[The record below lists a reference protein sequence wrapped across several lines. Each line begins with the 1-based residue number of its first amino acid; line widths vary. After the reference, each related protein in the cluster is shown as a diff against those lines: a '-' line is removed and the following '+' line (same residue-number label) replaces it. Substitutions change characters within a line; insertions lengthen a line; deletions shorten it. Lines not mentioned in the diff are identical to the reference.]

1 MIVGHNI
8 TKAFDSRILFTNVS
22 FKITGRKKIGLV
34 GKNGCGKSTLFK
46 IINGEEESTAGSI
59 DIVNEKIGYIPQEF
73 SFPDELVGIYLEE
86 QLESTWDYYKI
97 EKLASQLNFV
107 NFDPYQS
114 LSTLSEGQKMKVK
127 LIEMMLHEPTTLF
140 IDEPTNHLDMEGIEW
155 FEKYIKSL
163 NISVIMISHDRTFLN
178 NVVDEIWEIERKGI
192 IRYVGNYD
200 NYKEEKLNLI
210 DKWNDEFKAQER
222 KRAQLEKL
230 LENVKK
236 IGDGKKRSRAVSA
249 AKTRIGRLDKDKKYS
264 YVSET
269 VKSIQIDTEVHK
281 SKLMLRFSDVSKSY
295 DKNTVFQNLNLELRG
310 GEKVWLF
317 GPNGAGK
324 STIVKII
331 TGLESID
338 SGDVKLGEN
347 IRLGYFSQIQKKID
361 SKNSILDEFT
371 KRTGCYFA
379 HAYGYLNKFLFKK
392 EDVAK
397 SVSLLSPGERARF
410 EFAIFSY
417 YDYDML
423 ILDEP
428 DNHLDIET
436 KEVLEESLRA
446 YKGTMLLVSHDRYFV
461 GNSGITKVLNLKN
474 GILKDIL

>member
-1 MIVGHNI
+1 
-8 TKAFDSRILFTNVS
+8 
-22 FKITGRKKIGLV
+22 
-34 GKNGCGKSTLFK
+34 
-46 IINGEEESTAGSI
+46 
-59 DIVNEKIGYIPQEF
+59 
-73 SFPDELVGIYLEE
+73 
-86 QLESTWDYYKI
+86 
-97 EKLASQLNFV
+97 
-107 NFDPYQS
+107 
-114 LSTLSEGQKMKVK
+114 
-127 LIEMMLHEPTTLF
+127 MMLHEPTTLF

-331 TGLESID
+331 TGLESIY

-347 IRLGYFSQIQKKID
+347 IRLGFSQIQKKID

-379 HAYGYLNKFLFKK
+379 HAYGYLDKFLFKK
-392 EDVAK
+392 EDVSK
-397 SVSLLSPGERARF
+397 SISLLSPGERARF

-446 YKGTMLLVSHDRYFV
+446 
-461 GNSGITKVLNLKN
+461 
-474 GILKDIL
+474 